1 MKRLLACLLLASLLV
16 TLCPTVLSEEEKS
29 EALQYGA
36 QGETVIAIQERLTA
50 LGYYTGKVSGNFLE
64 GTRVAVKKFQK
75 DYGLEATGT
84 VDAETE
90 ALLMSAEYRVIREGL
105 DGEDVTRL
113 QQRLKDLG
121 YFDREPTGK
130 YRSITSSAIK
140 EFQKAHGLK
149 ATGEADMD
157 TQRMLYSDQA
167 LKKGAKPTP
176 TPAPGM
182 GVGDIN
188 DMVIAGDGEM
198 MQEEVFSHRLTRG
211 DKGEDVK
218 KVQNRLKE
226 LGFFDGPVSG
236 NYMDQTRAAVEKF
249 QGHNGLDMT
258 GNTDE
263 ATWNQMFNSQTVVD
277 AQATPMPTPVPT
289 PVPYA
294 ITVDVNNQVT
304 TVYGL
309 DDKGEYTVPVRRM
322 ICSTGTKATPST
334 VGEFTLTGRN
344 ARWCYFPSY
353 NSHAQYWTKIN
364 DYIAFH
370 SVIYREVD
378 YNALDTKSYNKLG
391 QRASHGCIRLMVH
404 DAQWIYENIGKG
416 VVVTVTEELPSD
428 EELRKAVA
436 KPALN
441 SSKTGPVK
449 TPEPTPEPE
458 YLSGGMPPMP
468 LEKMQKGSK
477 GEDVYWLQMKLK
489 ELGYYAGTV
498 TGGYYS
504 GTYDAVKA
512 YQKANGLSVTGEA
525 NVRTLEHLYADV
537 LPTPEPTPESTPKPE
552 A

>member
-1 MKRLLACLLLASLLV
+1 MKRLLACVLLASLLLS
-16 TLCPTVLSEEEKS
+16 LCPTVLSEEEKS

-36 QGETVIAIQERLTA
+36 QGETVIAIQEQLTA

-90 ALLMSAEYRVIREGL
+90 ALLMSAECRVIREGL

-130 YRSITSSAIK
+130 CRSITSSAIK
-140 EFQKAHGLK
+140 TFQKAHGLK

-370 SVIYREVD
+370 SVIYREGD

-404 DAQWIYENIGKG
+404 DSQWIYENIGKG
-416 VVVTVTEELPSD
+416 VVVTITEDLPSD
-428 EELRKAVA
+428 EELRKSVA

-441 SSKTGPVK
+441 SSKTGPVS

-468 LEKMQKGSK
+468 LRKLERNSR

-489 ELGYYAGTV
+489 ELGYYTGTV
-498 TGGYYS
+498 TGGYYG
-504 GTYDAVKA
+504 GTHNAVKA
-512 YQKANGLSVTGEA
+512 YQRANGLSVTGEA
-525 NVRTLEHLYADV
+525 NVRTLEHRYADV
-537 LPTPEPTPESTPKPE
+537 LATPEPTPESTPKPE
-552 A
+552 E